1 VLRLREEQHINDNYP
16 PPYILSRVYC
26 TVSRVVAAL
35 FGLILHLCTRLL
47 LLCCRCSTYCPVF
60 LYIRW
65 CLGGRPCLVVT
76 GSCTRARPQSGGIPY
91 GTSSWGCLFHYTPLY
106 GYPFTLTA
114 RHSPTLFQLLHTP
127 FTSSSAHLFPISSSG
142 AKYLT
147 QSFPYNRLLLPLLPS
162 HLRFFS
168 SQSVS
173 SLAASI
179 CLYS

>member
-1 VLRLREEQHINDNYP
+1 M
-16 PPYILSRVYC
+16 
-26 TVSRVVAAL
+26 VSRVVAAL

-47 LLCCRCSTYCPVF
+47 LLCCRCSTYRPVF
-60 LYIRW
+60 LYICW
-65 CLGGRPCLVVT
+65 CLGGCPCLV
-76 GSCTRARPQSGGIPY
+76 RAHVHAPGPSLVVSRTVDYLTYLSTPPAGAVVSFI
-91 GTSSWGCLFHYTPLY
+91 TPL
-106 GYPFTLTA
+106 YPFTLTG

-168 SQSVS
+168 SQSVVC

-179 CLYS
+179 CLHS